1 MSCNGMVAR
10 HHGRRMARNWEGRRT
25 MLCSSSRHYPVGT
38 MLRGSL
44 EQRFPCP
51 AAAGSPLLLEACR
64 WRRTWRLCVPSSPA
78 FTSFPT
84 TTATDR
90 SILRPPGCSS
100 SHGRQLSHEASPG
113 ALNRHWLA
121 PSCSMLSMAAYLPS
135 CLDLLC
141 LGIALAA
148 RTLFSL
154 PTFPCFTFH
163 D

>member
-1 MSCNGMVAR
+1 MNNASGN
-10 HHGRRMARNWEGRRT
+10 
-25 MLCSSSRHYPVGT
+25 SI
-38 MLRGSL
+38 
-44 EQRFPCP
+44 PCP

-64 WRRTWRLCVPSSPA
+64 WRWAWRLCVPSSPA

-148 RTLFSL
+148 RTLLSL
-154 PTFPCFTFH
+154 PTFPCFTYMTDKTNSNTSKLAPYLVAKFKIPKKNSGTYMET
-163 D
+163 